1 MSNEVKYISYEEA
14 LNVYNKMIDASEGGF
29 DGVRDEGG
37 ILATLDFVQ
46 NDMYYPVFSDKLSYL
61 VFKFCSGHYFNDG
74 NKRIALTLG
83 AYFLYK
89 NSYVWQATIFMR
101 QMESIVYHVA
111 ASNIDQD
118 LLLRIM
124 TFFMKGED
132 YDEELKIDIA
142 NAMGNGELGIK
153 GEDYE
158 ITDEDDNF

>member
-1 MSNEVKYISYEEA
+1 
-14 LNVYNKMIDASEGGF
+14 
-29 DGVRDEGG
+29 
-37 ILATLDFVQ
+37 
-46 NDMYYPVFSDKLSYL
+46 
-61 VFKFCSGHYFNDG
+61 
-74 NKRIALTLG
+74 
-83 AYFLYK
+83 
-89 NSYVWQATIFMR
+89 MR

-153 GEDYE
+153 R
-158 ITDEDDNF
+158 